1 MKDKLWMQ
9 LTYVALW
16 GSIPLYLSLIGV
28 LKRVKTIQLWKD
40 NQISCVYL
48 TRLYQLDEPET
59 TCGTQSSPLKN

>member
-16 GSIPLYLSLIGV
+16 GSIPLYLSLTGV
-28 LKRVKTIQLWKD
+28 LKRVKHI
-40 NQISCVYL
+40 L

-59 TCGTQSSPLKN
+59 ISGTQSSPLKI